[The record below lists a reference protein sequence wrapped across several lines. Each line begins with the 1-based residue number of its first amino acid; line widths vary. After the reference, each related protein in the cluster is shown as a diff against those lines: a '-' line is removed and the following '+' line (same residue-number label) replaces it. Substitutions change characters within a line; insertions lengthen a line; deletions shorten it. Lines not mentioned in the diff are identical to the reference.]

1 MRAKRRFAALG
12 TVGHLIK
19 ASEGN
24 LNDQRSDER
33 HLNGQCSEAA
43 ASAGDLYPQPGIQ
56 EEKRLIPESGLV
68 FGASHRMGTNRSLN
82 SKLSLMFPLYS
93 CTAPPRSCTSAS
105 ASTPRNIA
113 P

>member
-33 HLNGQCSEAA
+33 HLNGQCSEAGRLRRRPLPTTWHSRGEA
-43 ASAGDLYPQPGIQ
+43 ADPRIRIGVRSQSQDGDQPQP
-56 EEKRLIPESGLV
+56 E
-68 FGASHRMGTNRSLN
+68 
-82 SKLSLMFPLYS
+82 
-93 CTAPPRSCTSAS
+93 
-105 ASTPRNIA
+105 
-113 P
+113 